1 MLRLRC
7 LPIIG
12 LVFLCVSMAQAQTGL
27 LVVAHGAGPEWN
39 ARVRETVSQVA
50 WTKGPVATAFLMG
63 PENQT
68 AGWDSATARLVREG
82 AREVVVVPFMVS
94 SFGSHYRQIRF
105 YAGELSELPPEL
117 AAHDHGTSGTA
128 GLSMRVTPALD
139 DAPELG
145 AVLLD
150 RWRGLEAVDRRR
162 PLMLVAH
169 GPTTDAEA
177 RRWVAH
183 LEETT
188 SAIASEGRIPVEIGL
203 LRDDAPPPLRAA
215 AIAKIH
221 SQVRALLTSPADSVT
236 VMPVLISTGR
246 IDRVTIPKDLAGLP
260 VRYAP
265 MVLAPHAALAQW
277 IERVAIARL
286 ETTP

>member
-286 ETTP
+286 EMTP